1 MKTQYDMQSLFNEAL
16 TKPGMLSD
24 AYARFYEF
32 SIGNSILALL
42 QAGNQPVAT
51 YKRWQ
56 SLGRQVKR
64 GAQAISLLVPVS
76 FKKDKEDENSETITL
91 FKSVNRW
98 FKLEDTEG
106 EPLSHE
112 LKTPEFN
119 LDQALSALDIEKVEF
134 TESNY
139 NMQGYAYKNSI
150 AINPAAKYPLKTA
163 IHEIAHVLLGHTKD
177 TQHSDTLTLEP
188 SVMEVEA
195 ESVAYLVMSILGHE
209 QVLTESRGYIQSWY
223 SDSKREKIRVSKIFG
238 IADKI
243 IKAGG
248 GKVA

>member
-1 MKTQYDMQSLFNEAL
+1 MKTQYDMNSLFNEAL

-56 SLGRQVKR
+56 ALGRQVKR
-64 GAQAISLLVPVS
+64 GAQAISLLVPVT
-76 FKKDKEDENSETITL
+76 FKKDEDKDDTITI

-98 FKLEDTEG
+98 FKLSDTEG

-112 LKTPEFN
+112 LKTHEFN
-119 LDQALSALDIEKVEF
+119 LDQALSALDIEKVDF
-134 TESNY
+134 ISSNF
-139 NMQGYAYKNSI
+139 NCQGYAYKNSI

-223 SDSKREKIRVSKIFG
+223 SDAKREKIRVSKIFG

-248 GKVA
+248 TK

>member
-32 SIGNSILALL
+32 SIGNGILALM

-56 SLGRQVKR
+56 ALGRQVKR
-64 GAQAISLLVPVS
+64 GAQAISLLVPVT
-76 FKKDKEDENSETITL
+76 FKKDEDKDDTITI

-98 FKLEDTEG
+98 FKLEDTDG

-112 LKTPEFN
+112 LRTPEFN

-134 TESNY
+134 TKPDFNC
-139 NMQGYAYKNSI
+139 QGYAYKNSI

-209 QVLTESRGYIQSWY
+209 KVLTESRGYIQSWY
-223 SDSKREKIRVSKIFG
+223 SDAKREKIRVSKIFG

-243 IKAGG
+243 IKAGIC
-248 GKVA
+248 

>member
-1 MKTQYDMQSLFNEAL
+1 MKYDMQSLFTEAL

-56 SLGRQVKR
+56 ALGRQVKR
-64 GAQAISLLVPVS
+64 GAQAISLLVPVT
-76 FKKDKEDENSETITL
+76 FKKDEDDTITI

-98 FKLEDTEG
+98 FKLSDTEG

-112 LKTPEFN
+112 LRTPEFN
-119 LDQALSALDIEKVEF
+119 LDQALTALDIERVEF

-209 QVLTESRGYIQSWY
+209 KVLTESRGYIQSWY
-223 SDSKREKIRVSKIFG
+223 SDAKREKIRVSKIFG

-243 IKAGG
+243 VKAGG
-248 GKVA
+248 SK

>member
-1 MKTQYDMQSLFNEAL
+1 MKYDMQSLFTEAL

-32 SIGNSILALL
+32 SIGNSILALM

-64 GAQAISLLVPVS
+64 GAQAISLLVPVT
-76 FKKDKEDENSETITL
+76 FKKDEDSETITL

-98 FKLEDTEG
+98 FKLSDTEG

-112 LKTPEFN
+112 LRTPEFN
-119 LDQALSALDIEKVEF
+119 LDQALTALDIEKVDF
-134 TESNY
+134 TSSNY
-139 NMQGYAYKNSI
+139 NCQGYAYKNSI

-177 TQHSDTLTLEP
+177 TQHSDSLTLEP

>member
-1 MKTQYDMQSLFNEAL
+1 MTRRRYKMKYDMQSLFTEAL

-56 SLGRQVKR
+56 ALGRQVKR
-64 GAQAISLLVPVS
+64 GAQAISLLVPVT
-76 FKKDKEDENSETITL
+76 FKKDEDDTITI

-98 FKLEDTEG
+98 FKLSDTEG

-112 LKTPEFN
+112 LRTPEFN
-119 LDQALSALDIEKVEF
+119 LDQALTALDIERVEF

-209 QVLTESRGYIQSWY
+209 KVLTESRGYIQSWY
-223 SDSKREKIRVSKIFG
+223 SDAKREKIRVSKIFG

-243 IKAGG
+243 VKAGG
-248 GKVA
+248 SK